1 MTPLHPGHTFA
12 ESPQFALDD
21 YCARGLHVE
30 PELVGAELCEELI
43 ATANV
48 FSAVQGGDYRTALQ
62 PHRRA
67 EVFMR
72 ALRHP
77 RVAKIMRQ
85 ILGGDIS
92 GIQTQFFYCKPGT
105 PGFQPH
111 QDNRF
116 VNAPQGAFASVWI
129 ALTDVNPRNGCLYIY
144 PESHHEPLL
153 DIQEV
158 EAQST
163 VLQDLNAL
171 RLRCVIPDKY
181 QPIDLTM
188 SKGDG
193 AFFDGHTIHGSHANE
208 SDGHRYALLM
218 TYIRRGV
225 SFIPGRY
232 AQREEVPIE

>member
-1 MTPLHPGHTFA
+1 MVTLHSGHVFA
-12 ESPQFALDD
+12 ETPQLALDE

-30 PELVGAELCEELI
+30 PKLFQSELCEELI
-43 ATANV
+43 STANK
-48 FSAVQGGDYRTALQ
+48 FPAVQGGDYRTALQ

-72 ALRHP
+72 ALCHP
-77 RVAKIMRQ
+77 RVANIMRR

-92 GIQTQFFYCKPGT
+92 GIQTQFFYGKPGT

-116 VNAPQGAFASVWI
+116 VNAPQGAFASVWV
-129 ALTDVNPRNGCLYIY
+129 ALTDVNPQNGCLYIY

-158 EAQST
+158 EAPNT
-163 VLQDLNAL
+163 MLQDINAL
-171 RLRCVIPDKY
+171 RLRCVIPEKY
-181 QPIDLTM
+181 QPSDLAM

-218 TYIRRGV
+218 TYVRRGV
-225 SFIPGRY
+225 PFTPGRY